1 MEYAGLPIVAP
12 FRLPGGHVTEPQRI
26 AISPDDPAFDVAEF
40 DLSVSPRE
48 DFYRFVNGGWIDANP
63 VPAEYGAWGAFQELH
78 ERNQGILREILDDV
92 ASRDDFEPGT
102 PEHWVGRYYRSGM
115 DTDRIEALGTDPLEP
130 WLARISAIVFLDDVA
145 DVLVSMHGSGVDA
158 LFDFAV
164 MPDFDDA
171 GAHLLYLGQSGL
183 GLPDRDY
190 YLRDDETS
198 LELLDDYR
206 KHVQNMFELLGERDA
221 ASAATSVLTIERSI
235 ADLSYTNVQMRDVE
249 LVTNK
254 YLIEDVNGLMPR
266 FGLRRYLEAMGAGS
280 EVAVNID
287 NEGFYPGI
295 DLLLAETS
303 IDEWKAYLTWN
314 VVRSFASSLPEPFE
328 RESFDFYGTK
338 LGGQQEQKARW
349 KRVLA
354 AGSGDIGQLIAQ
366 LYVRDNF
373 PPRAK
378 ERMEHLVERLFDA
391 MRATLEGITW
401 MGPETRRRALEKL
414 DGFGSK
420 IGYPDQWRDYS
431 SLALTEGAWLENRL
445 ACRRFE
451 IARQLAKLGEP
462 VDPHEWSIAPHIV
475 NAYYSPLRNEIVFP
489 AGILQLPFF
498 DLDADPAVNY
508 GAIGA
513 VIGHEITHGFD
524 DQGSRFDAAGNVRNW
539 WTDEDRAEFDA
550 RAAVMVEQF
559 SAYEIEDGLFVN
571 GELTLGENIA
581 DLGGLR
587 IALRALEAELGDDT
601 EPIAGLT
608 PHQRFFISWARV
620 WRRNY
625 TDEYLRLLVN
635 SDPHSPSHLRASGPM
650 GNLIP
655 FADAF
660 GIPHDDPM
668 IRRPADRVDIW

>member
-1 MEYAGLPIVAP
+1 M
-12 FRLPGGHVTEPQRI
+12 TEPLHI
-26 AISPDDPAFDVAEF
+26 GISPDDPAFDVAES
-40 DLSVSPRE
+40 DPSVSPRD

-78 ERNQGILREILDDV
+78 ERNQGILHGILEDV
-92 ASRDDFEPGT
+92 ASRDDIEPGT
-102 PEHWVGRYYRSGM
+102 PEHWVGTYYRSGM
-115 DTDRIEALGTDPLEP
+115 DTERIETLGTKPLEP
-130 WLARISAIVFLDDVA
+130 WLARISAIVSLEDVA
-145 DVLVSMHGSGVDA
+145 DVLVSMHRSAIDA

-171 GAHLLYLGQSGL
+171 AAHLFYLGQSGL

-190 YLRDDETS
+190 YMRDDETS
-198 LELLDDYR
+198 LQLLGDYR
-206 KHVQNMFELLGERDA
+206 AHVQNTFELLGERDP
-221 ASAATSVLTIERSI
+221 ASAAASVLAIERSI
-235 ADLSYTNVQMRDVE
+235 AELSYTNVQMRDVE
-249 LVTNK
+249 LVTNR
-254 YLIEDVNGLMPR
+254 YLIDDVDALMPR
-266 FGLRRYLEAMGAGS
+266 FGMRRYLEAIGAGS
-280 EVAVNID
+280 EPAVNID
-287 NEGFYPGI
+287 NEGFYPGM

-303 IDEWKAYLTWN
+303 IDEWKRYLTWN
-314 VVRSFASSLPEPFE
+314 VVRSLASSLPEPFE

-391 MRATLEGITW
+391 MRATLEEITW
-401 MGPETRRRALEKL
+401 MGPETKRQAIEKL

-420 IGYPDQWRDYS
+420 IGYPDEWRDYG
-431 SLALTEGAWLENRL
+431 SLELTEGTWLENRL

-451 IARQLAKLGEP
+451 VKRQLAKLGEP

-489 AGILQLPFF
+489 AGILQQPFF
-498 DLDADPAVNY
+498 SLDADAAVNY

-524 DQGSRFDAAGNVRNW
+524 DQGSRFDARGNVRNW
-539 WTDEDRAEFDA
+539 WTEDDRAEFDA
-550 RAAVMVEQF
+550 RAAIMVEQF
-559 SAYEIEDGLFVN
+559 SAYEIEDGMFVN

-587 IALRALEAELGDDT
+587 IALRALDAELGDHT
-601 EPIAGLT
+601 QPIAGLT
-608 PHQRFFISWARV
+608 PHQRFFMSWARV

-625 TDEYLRLLVN
+625 TDEYLRLIVN
-635 SDPHSPSHLRASGPM
+635 SDPHSPSNLRCNGPM
-650 GNLIP
+650 SNLIP

-668 IRRPADRVDIW
+668 MRPPSDRVDIW

>member
-1 MEYAGLPIVAP
+1 
-12 FRLPGGHVTEPQRI
+12 VTEPQHI
-26 AISPDDPAFDVAEF
+26 GISPDDPAFDVAEF
-40 DLSVSPRE
+40 DPSVSPRE

-92 ASRDDFEPGT
+92 ASRDDIEPGML
-102 PEHWVGRYYRSGM
+102 EHWVGTYYRSGM
-115 DTDRIEALGTDPLEP
+115 DTERIEALGTEPLEP
-130 WLARISAIVFLDDVA
+130 WLSRISAIASLEDVA
-145 DVLVSMHGSGVDA
+145 DMLVSMHRSAIDA

-171 GAHLLYLGQSGL
+171 EAHLFYLGQSGL

-198 LELLDDYR
+198 LQLLGDYR
-206 KHVQNMFELLGERDA
+206 GHVQNMFELLGERDP

-254 YLIEDVNGLMPR
+254 YLIEDVDGLMPR
-266 FGLRRYLEAMGAGS
+266 FGLHRYLEAMGAGS

-295 DLLLAETS
+295 DLLLTETS

-328 RESFDFYGTK
+328 RESFDFYGRK

-391 MRATLEGITW
+391 MRATLEEITW
-401 MGPETRRRALEKL
+401 MGPETKRQALEKL

-431 SLALTEGAWLENRL
+431 ALQLTEGAWLENRL

-451 IARQLAKLGEP
+451 ITRQLAKLGAP

-489 AGILQLPFF
+489 AGILQHPFF
-498 DLDADPAVNY
+498 NLDADPAVNY

-587 IALRALEAELGDDT
+587 IALRALDAELGDDT

-635 SDPHSPSHLRASGPM
+635 SDPHSPSNLRCNGPM

-660 GIPHDDPM
+660 GIPHDDRM
-668 IRRPADRVDIW
+668 IRPLADRVDIW